1 MLEEVK
7 PTKENCLQ
15 LCNEA
20 ITQYE
25 TFIIHPPKNELDIV
39 DWRVKFN
46 PLDVFDFPEELQQNQ
61 AVVLFKDYYIQSA
74 DYFYDLMETYEKY
87 NLTERVNISLAT
99 LPDLNLY
106 HSFLTAVSPKEVSS
120 IKLMM
125 INEAL
130 HNKAYQS
137 FYTDSSELIINVN
150 DLSVNSISIFVAEN
164 GEVVFNEIPRVSIKG
179 QLIVNS
185 EQQKE
190 FIEELSKEGVRVEVE
205 RVGLFF
211 ISKSI

>member
-1 MLEEVK
+1 MLEAVK

-46 PLDVFDFPEELQQNQ
+46 PLEIFDFPKEFQQNE
-61 AVVLFKDYYIQSA
+61 AVVLFKNYYTQSA
-74 DYFYDLMETYEKY
+74 DYFYDLMDLHEKN
-87 NLTERVNISLAT
+87 NLTERVNISLGT
-99 LPDLNLY
+99 LPDLNLL

-120 IKLMM
+120 INLMM

-130 HNKAYQS
+130 QNQAYQS
-137 FYTDSSELIINVN
+137 FYIDSSELVINVY
-150 DLSVNSISIFVAEN
+150 DLSVNSISIFVTEN
-164 GEVVFNEIPRVSIKG
+164 CEVLFDKKAGVAIKG

-185 EQQKE
+185 EQQME
-190 FIEELSKEGVRVEVE
+190 FIDELSKVG
-205 RVGLFF
+205 RVG
-211 ISKSI
+211 

>member
-20 ITQYE
+20 NAQYE
-25 TFIIHPPKNELDIV
+25 SLMESPPKNELDIV
-39 DWRVKFN
+39 DWRVYYF
-46 PLDVFDFPEELQQNQ
+46 PLDSFDFPEAYQQNN
-61 AVVLFKDYYIQSA
+61 AVVLFKNYYSKSA
-74 DYFYDLMETYEKY
+74 DYFYDLMELHEKN

-99 LPDLNLY
+99 LPDLNLL
-106 HSFLTAVSPKEVSS
+106 HHFLTAVSPMEVST
-120 IKLMM
+120 INLMM

-130 HNKAYQS
+130 QNIAYQS
-137 FYTDSSELIINVN
+137 FYIDSGEFKISVN
-150 DLSVNSISIFVAEN
+150 ELSVNSISIFVAEN
-164 GEVVFNEIPRVSIKG
+164 GEVVFDEIPRVSIKG

-190 FIEELSKEGVRVEVE
+190 FIEELSKVGVRVEVE
-205 RVGLFF
+205 RVW
-211 ISKSI
+211 

>member
-1 MLEEVK
+1 MIEAVK

-20 ITQYE
+20 ISQYE

-39 DWRVKFN
+39 DWRFKFN
-46 PLDVFDFPEELQQNQ
+46 PLDVFDFPKEVQQNQ
-61 AVVLFKDYYIQSA
+61 AVVLFKNYYTQSA
-74 DYFYDLMETYEKY
+74 DYFYDLMDLHEKN

-99 LPDLNLY
+99 LLDLNLY

-120 IKLMM
+120 INLMM

-130 HNKAYQS
+130 HNNAYLS
-137 FYTDSSELIINVN
+137 FYIDSSELIINVN
-150 DLSVNSISIFVAEN
+150 DLSVNSISIFVTEN
-164 GEVVFNEIPRVSIKG
+164 GEVLFDKKSGDSIKG

-205 RVGLFF
+205 RVG
-211 ISKSI
+211 

>member
-20 ITQYE
+20 IAQYA
-25 TFIIHPPKNELDIV
+25 TFLVSPPKNELDIV

-46 PLDVFDFPEELQQNQ
+46 PLDVFDFPKEFQQNE
-61 AVVLFKDYYIQSA
+61 AVVLLKDYYIQSA
-74 DYFYDLMETYEKY
+74 DYFYDLMEMHEKN
-87 NLTERVNISLAT
+87 NLTQRVNISLAT
-99 LPDLNLY
+99 LPDLNLL
-106 HSFLTAVSPKEVSS
+106 HSFLTAVSPKEVSL

-130 HNKAYQS
+130 QNQAYQS
-137 FYTDSSELIINVN
+137 FYIDSSELSINVSV
-150 DLSVNSISIFVAEN
+150 LSVNSISIFVAEN
-164 GEVVFNEIPRVSIKG
+164 GEVLFDKKSGVAIMG

-190 FIEELSKEGVRVEVE
+190 FIDELSKVGVRVEVE
-205 RVGLFF
+205 RVG
-211 ISKSI
+211 

>member
-20 ITQYE
+20 NTQYE

-61 AVVLFKDYYIQSA
+61 AVVLFKDYYCKSA
-74 DYFYDLMETYEKY
+74 DYFYDLMELHEKN
-87 NLTERVNISLAT
+87 NLTERENISLAT
-99 LPDLNLY
+99 MPDLNLY
-106 HSFLTAVSPKEVSS
+106 HSFLTAVSPKEVSL

-125 INEAL
+125 INEVL
-130 HNKAYQS
+130 QNQAYQS
-137 FYTDSSELIINVN
+137 FYIDSSELSINVSV
-150 DLSVNSISIFVAEN
+150 LSVNSISIFVAEN
-164 GEVVFNEIPRVSIKG
+164 GEVLFDKKSGFKIKG

-185 EQQKE
+185 EQQKG
-190 FIEELSKEGVRVEVE
+190 FIDELSKKEVRVEVQ
-205 RVGLFF
+205 RVV
-211 ISKSI
+211 

>member
-1 MLEEVK
+1 MLEAVK

-15 LCNEA
+15 LCNDANAQYASFLA
-20 ITQYE
+20 I
-25 TFIIHPPKNELDIV
+25 PPKNELDIV
-39 DWRVKFN
+39 DWRIKFN

-61 AVVLFKDYYIQSA
+61 AVVLFKDYYSKSA
-74 DYFYDLMETYEKY
+74 DYFYDLMEIHEKN

-99 LPDLNLY
+99 MPDLNLY
-106 HSFLTAVSPKEVSS
+106 HSFLTAVSPKEVSL

-130 HNKAYQS
+130 QNQAYHS
-137 FYTDSSELIINVN
+137 FYIDSSELFINVY

-164 GEVVFNEIPRVSIKG
+164 GEVLFDKKSGVAIKG

-185 EQQKE
+185 EQQMD
-190 FIEELSKEGVRVEVE
+190 FIEELIKEGVRVEVD
-205 RVGLFF
+205 RVG
-211 ISKSI
+211 

>member
-1 MLEEVK
+1 MYVHYNQGDYICLDMLEAVK

-20 ITQYE
+20 ISQYE

-61 AVVLFKDYYIQSA
+61 AVVLFKDYYIKSA
-74 DYFYDLMETYEKY
+74 DYFYELMEIHEKN

-99 LPDLNLY
+99 MPDLNLY

-120 IKLMM
+120 INLMM
-125 INEAL
+125 IMAIAL
-130 HNKAYQS
+130 NQS
-137 FYTDSSELIINVN
+137 FDFHCYCFCL
-150 DLSVNSISIFVAEN
+150 
-164 GEVVFNEIPRVSIKG
+164 
-179 QLIVNS
+179 
-185 EQQKE
+185 
-190 FIEELSKEGVRVEVE
+190 
-205 RVGLFF
+205 
-211 ISKSI
+211 